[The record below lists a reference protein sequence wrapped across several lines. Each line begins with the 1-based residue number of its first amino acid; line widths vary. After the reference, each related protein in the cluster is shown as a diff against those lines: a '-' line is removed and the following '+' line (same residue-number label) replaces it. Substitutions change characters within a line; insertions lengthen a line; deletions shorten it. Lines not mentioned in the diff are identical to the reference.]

1 MGLQMFRP
9 NKAAQM
15 TTPLRLQ
22 AAETAKING
31 VNKKTYKDV
40 EGNNGIIWVNFAT
53 YGGTET
59 TVNGLLVV
67 EETAT
72 ITTWYRPDIK
82 SDCRVKRLTDN
93 AIFEIIGEPEN
104 VEMRNMILIFK
115 VRRVKGGV

>member
-1 MGLQMFRP
+1 MFRP

-15 TTPLRLQ
+15 TTPLQLQ
-22 AAETAKING
+22 TAETAKING

-40 EGNNGIIWVNFAT
+40 DGVIMANFAT

-59 TVNGLLVV
+59 TVNGILAV